1 MSVRVYI
8 FQFGEIREPKV
19 CSLNRGVSQHVLDL
33 SQIRVH
39 FLGCPDLRVNSW
51 WQRVC
56 LCSKVIVIIF
66 VWYLQAWLPQIK
78 KYKIKRR
85 SSSTGAR
92 GGGKDVWAWRAA
104 PPPCWVGGTGGGCLL
119 GLRLCGCCYVKVKP
133 RQRSCEETCCK
144 RLVNAGLHE
153 ANWRC

>member
-51 WQRVC
+51 
-56 LCSKVIVIIF
+56 
-66 VWYLQAWLPQIK
+66 
-78 KYKIKRR
+78 
-85 SSSTGAR
+85 
-92 GGGKDVWAWRAA
+92 
-104 PPPCWVGGTGGGCLL
+104 
-119 GLRLCGCCYVKVKP
+119 
-133 RQRSCEETCCK
+133 
-144 RLVNAGLHE
+144 
-153 ANWRC
+153 